1 MNWYQLMKVLH
12 FLGLIALFGFF
23 VLASRAGARLRA
35 STTTSDARTWL
46 GLLEVARPML
56 PSGVIML
63 TVSGAVM
70 TGISWRA
77 AYPFVVVGLV
87 ASLSIWAA
95 WAVVGARF
103 LRDVRE
109 ALGDGEALVSP
120 SVARLIHEPRS
131 WGAIGA
137 LNGAAMGVLVI
148 MTLKPQWI
156 GSIAIV
162 VALSALLGGAF
173 VRTVSRQ
180 RAVR

>member
-1 MNWYQLMKVLH
+1 
-12 FLGLIALFGFF
+12 
-23 VLASRAGARLRA
+23 
-35 STTTSDARTWL
+35 
-46 GLLEVARPML
+46 ML

-87 ASLSIWAA
+87 TSLAIWAM
-95 WAVVGARF
+95 WSLTGARY
-103 LRDVRE
+103 LDDIRQ
-109 ALGDGEALVSP
+109 ALGDGDALISRD
-120 SVARLIHEPRS
+120 VATLIRAPRS

-148 MTLKPQWI
+148 MTLKPQWV

-162 VALSALLGGAF
+162 VALATLSGVAFAL
-173 VRTVSRQ
+173 TVSRQ
-180 RAVR
+180 PVAR